1 MFTFLKLKAWTLFT
15 LKNQIA
21 CNQNNFYKS
30 CRTLKLP
37 GVSRGLVVEV
47 WTSNCTVIPS
57 TPVWSTWIFSTKRL
71 CHWLKKYFSWF
82 LSAVREFWQVSK
94 HYLHFRKLDSNFIR
108 ALPNGMLDNMGNLHT
123 LWVYYFYFYYY
134 FLLQDLVIKLKFW
147 KNYLFFYFL

>member
-1 MFTFLKLKAWTLFT
+1 MFTFLKLKASTLFT

-47 WTSNCTVIPS
+47 WNSNRTVIAS
-57 TPVWSTWIFSTKRL
+57 TPVWSTFFLPSRL

-82 LSAVREFWQVSK
+82 VLLGSFGRSQSIIYISGNWTRISYRPYLTACWTIWAIFILCEFII
-94 HYLHFRKLDSNFIR
+94 FIS
-108 ALPNGMLDNMGNLHT
+108 
-123 LWVYYFYFYYY
+123 
-134 FLLQDLVIKLKFW
+134 III
-147 KNYLFFYFL
+147 FFNKIWS